1 MTLKEKRMYDI
12 YILCREQIVNCVD
25 CLDILKNEC
34 KNNRISGGRCQR
46 EGVKLL
52 ARVEQLQKRFA
63 LTPHELPSCLIT
75 QIAEM
80 RVFWS

>member
-1 MTLKEKRMYDI
+1 MYDI
-12 YILCREQIVNCVD
+12 YILCREQIAACVD
-25 CLDILKNEC
+25 CLDVLKNEY

-63 LTPHELPSCLIT
+63 LTPHELPSGFIT
-75 QIAEM
+75 KIAEM
-80 RVFWS
+80 KVFWS

>member
-1 MTLKEKRMYDI
+1 MYAI
-12 YILCREQIVNCVD
+12 YMSCKEQIVNCVD
-25 CLDILKNEC
+25 CLDTLKNEYE
-34 KNNRISGGRCQR
+34 NNRMSGGRCQR

-63 LTPHELPSCLIT
+63 LTPHELPSGLIT
-75 QIAEM
+75 AIAEM

>member
-1 MTLKEKRMYDI
+1 MYAI
-12 YILCREQIVNCVD
+12 YMSCKEQIAVCVD
-25 CLDILKNEC
+25 GLNILKNEY

-63 LTPHELPSCLIT
+63 LTPLELPSGLIT
-75 QIAEM
+75 AIAEM